1 MIAFPWYLL
10 AIGIVIVIIGS
21 ILAVIMG
28 PRRSGRGFVDPR
40 MSDDDIARDLE
51 RAQGSWFPNLMIRI
65 GFLCIVISLVWR
77 MVLMIL

>member
-21 ILAVIMG
+21 ILTVIMG
-28 PRRSGRGFVDPR
+28 PRRSGGGFIDPR

-51 RAQGSWFPNLMIRI
+51 RARGSWFPNLMIRV
-65 GFLCIVISLVWR
+65 GVLCIVVSLVWR